1 MKSKNIVIL
10 YLILSLIFVFGIAL
24 HLNKYSY
31 SGYYTDKIINWL
43 WLGMTIFMIIRFWK
57 RKMIKVYFVLLLA
70 TVILSILPMMI
81 PFFAMVYY
89 FSTFDDYQQIQ
100 LNNNYRLERTRPG
113 ALYKPQIYIYKKEGI
128 LEKKVY
134 KTPYSEVTETV
145 LQTSSVNDMEGEKV
159 PIQLAKLVKVSEDSI
174 GIEYQIRN
182 KKQVFYHKKDLD

>member
-1 MKSKNIVIL
+1 
-10 YLILSLIFVFGIAL
+10 
-24 HLNKYSY
+24 
-31 SGYYTDKIINWL
+31 
-43 WLGMTIFMIIRFWK
+43 
-57 RKMIKVYFVLLLA
+57 
-70 TVILSILPMMI
+70 MMI

-145 LQTSSVNDMEGEKV
+145 LQTSSVNDMEGEKA